1 MAMLEDREI
10 EKEVLAAIMNDS
22 SALIDVAK
30 ILRPGDF
37 ADTANGIIYQAM
49 IDLDAKGME
58 LDMIAVSYELTE
70 KGELEKAGG
79 YGYLASIMSLGGST
93 LNVLP
98 YSRKISEF
106 VSLRS
111 VFKKIANLNKAM
123 AQPGVSLSGITSM
136 CEELTSDVEEREEVK
151 SMHTAFSNLIAEV
164 NDKKKAR
171 EAGQDMIIRTGI
183 KALDRLIDGFAP
195 NDLIVVGA
203 RPGAGKTAIAMH
215 FAKTAATREVP
226 VVFFAAEM
234 SAEQLSER
242 YFYSE
247 EQGVSS
253 QALRYGELDQDLVSA
268 FNRHLQRTNALP
280 FHICDDANMD
290 ILQIRS
296 ICKNLKRRGKCG
308 MVVIDYLQL
317 IVGSEG
323 NGKTR
328 NDAVNEVSRACKK
341 LAKELKVP
349 VILLS
354 QLSRECEKRQDK
366 RPVVSD
372 LRDSGGIEQ
381 DADKVLLI
389 YRPEMYDLERTVIK
403 GGVRVTEKIVGEG
416 EIIVAKNRN
425 GSLGAARFA
434 YSPDMNK
441 IGGVNERTGIS
452 QTAPY

>member
-1 MAMLEDREI
+1 MLEDREI
-10 EKEVLAAIMNDS
+10 EREVISVIMNDNS
-22 SALIDVAK
+22 ILIDVAK
-30 ILRPGDF
+30 ILRAEDY
-37 ADTANGIIYQAM
+37 ADESCGVIYRSM
-49 IDLDAKGME
+49 LDLDSRGMT
-58 LDMIAVSYELTE
+58 LDLLAVTFDLTQ
-70 KGELEKAGG
+70 KGELDKAGG
-79 YGYLASIMSLGGST
+79 YANVTSIYATGGSV
-93 LNVLP
+93 LNAIT
-98 YSRKISEF
+98 YARKIAEF
-106 VSLRS
+106 SAMRS
-111 VFKKIANLNKAM
+111 IYKKLANLNKAIT
-123 AQPGVSLSGITSM
+123 QPGASLSGISSL
-136 CEELTSDVEEREEVK
+136 CEELTAGVAEREEVK
-151 SMHTAFSNLIAEV
+151 SMHAAFTNLITEV
-164 NDKKKAR
+164 NERKKAR
-171 EAGQDMIIRTGI
+171 EAGQDLIIRTGI
-183 KALDRLIDGFAP
+183 KALDRLIDGFTP
-195 NDLIVVGA
+195 NDLIIIGA
-203 RPGAGKTAIAMH
+203 RPGAGKTAVAMH
-215 FAKTAATREVP
+215 FAKTAAIKGVP

-247 EQGVSS
+247 EQSVSS
-253 QALRYGELDQDLVSA
+253 QALRYGELNQELTSA
-268 FNRHLQRTNALP
+268 FHRHFQRVNSLP
-280 FHICDDANMD
+280 FYIWDDPNMD

-296 ICKNLKRRGKCG
+296 ICKNLKRRDKCG

-349 VILLS
+349 VLLLS

-389 YRPEMYDLERTVIK
+389 YRPEMYDLERTVVK
-403 GGVRVTEKIVGEG
+403 NGVRVTEKIVGEG